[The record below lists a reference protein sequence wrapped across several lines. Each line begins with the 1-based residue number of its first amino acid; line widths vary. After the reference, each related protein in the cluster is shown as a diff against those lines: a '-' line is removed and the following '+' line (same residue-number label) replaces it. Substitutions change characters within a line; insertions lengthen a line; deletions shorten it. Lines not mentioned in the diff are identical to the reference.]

1 MIIKKKKRIRYYNS
15 YEDDFV
21 TSSKQDYKLKD
32 TYKWIH
38 KNIFYIILSY
48 ILYWIIFVIAFIYS
62 KLILKVKV
70 RNKKVL
76 KGYKSYYLY
85 GNHTQEIGDIFD
97 IPSIT
102 FPKRPYYI
110 CSPSNLGIPIL
121 GKLLP
126 FVGALPIPSSIDK
139 MKEYKEAIHKRD
151 KNHPIIIYPE
161 AHVWPYCTFIRD
173 FPSTS
178 FHFPVEGNIPVFVMT
193 RVYKKNKRNKLRI
206 EIIIDGP
213 FNIKENLS
221 KKENIQYL
229 RDIVYE
235 TMVKRSSESN
245 YQYIEYKKKEE

>member
-1 MIIKKKKRIRYYNS
+1 MKEKIIRYYNS

-38 KNIFYIILSY
+38 KNIFYIIISY

-70 RNKKVL
+70 SNKKIL

-126 FVGALPIPSSIDK
+126 FVGALPIPNSIDK
-139 MKEYKEAIHKRD
+139 MKEFREAIHKRD
-151 KNHPIIIYPE
+151 KKHPIIIYPE

-173 FPSTS
+173 FPITS

-193 RVYKKNKRNKLRI
+193 RVYKKNKRNILSI
-206 EIIIDGP
+206 EIFIDGP
-213 FNIKENLS
+213 FNNKENLS

-229 RDIVYE
+229 RNTVYE
-235 TMVKRSSESN
+235 TMVNRSRESN

>member
-1 MIIKKKKRIRYYNS
+1 MIKKYNS

-21 TSSKQDYKLKD
+21 LSDKQDYKLKD
-32 TYKWIH
+32 NYKWIH
-38 KNIFYIILSY
+38 NNIFYIILSY
-48 ILYWIIFVIAFIYS
+48 IIYGVLYVIAFIYS
-62 KLILKVKV
+62 KLILRVKV
-70 RNKKVL
+70 RNKKIL

-85 GNHTQEIGDIFD
+85 GNHTQVIGDIFD

-126 FVGALPIPSSIDK
+126 FAGALPIPDSIDK
-139 MKEYKEAIHKRD
+139 MKEFKDSIHIRD
-151 KNHPIIIYPE
+151 KKQPIIIYPE

-173 FPSTS
+173 FPNTS
-178 FHFPVEGNIPVFVMT
+178 FHFPVEAKKPVFVAT
-193 RVYKKNKRNKLRI
+193 RVYKKSKRKKPKI

-213 FNIKENLS
+213 FNIKEEYS

-229 RDIVYE
+229 RDTVYN
-235 TMVKRSSESN
+235 TMVNRSKESN
-245 YQYIEYKKKEE
+245 YEYIKYIKKEKE